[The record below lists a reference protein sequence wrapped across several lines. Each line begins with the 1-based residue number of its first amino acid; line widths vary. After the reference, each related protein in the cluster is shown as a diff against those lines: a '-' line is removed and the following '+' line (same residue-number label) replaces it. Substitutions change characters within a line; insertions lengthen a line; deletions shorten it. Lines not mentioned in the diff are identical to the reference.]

1 MRVLSPIAPGHVGA
15 ARTGLPS
22 AAHLARVLAR
32 VPRHAFHAALVLV
45 LLVLSGC
52 GDLGG
57 DRKGVQALSAERVEA
72 YAVERYATGTP
83 ERTVLEWFRA
93 LQGGEAQRAAR
104 FYSAGLAVDEQQI
117 ARERR
122 SAARFFDRFSML
134 GVVDVWRSAGRATVF
149 TEIAAR
155 WAAPN
160 GRGQEVRR
168 PQAFTLVRE
177 GDGWRLADDLF
188 LDTAREL
195 VVERPKR

>member
-1 MRVLSPIAPGHVGA
+1 MS
-15 ARTGLPS
+15 
-22 AAHLARVLAR
+22 
-32 VPRHAFHAALVLV
+32 RHAFHAAFVLT
-45 LLVLSGC
+45 LLVLPAC

-57 DRKGVQALSAERVEA
+57 DRKGVQALPADRIQED
-72 YAVERYATGTP
+72 AVERYATGTP

-93 LQGGEAQRAAR
+93 LQGGETQRAAG
-104 FYSAGLAVDEQQI
+104 FYSAGLAVDDQQI

-122 SAARFFDRFSML
+122 SAARFFRRFSML
-134 GVVDVWRSAGRATVF
+134 GVVDVWRAADRATVF

-160 GRGQEVRR
+160 GRGQDVRR

-177 GDGWRLADDLF
+177 GGGWRLADDLF

-195 VVERPKR
+195 VVRRPKR

>member
-1 MRVLSPIAPGHVGA
+1 MSRHVL
-15 ARTGLPS
+15 
-22 AAHLARVLAR
+22 
-32 VPRHAFHAALVLV
+32 HAALVLV
-45 LLVLSGC
+45 LLILPAC

-57 DRKGVQALSAERVEA
+57 DRKGVQPLPAERVA
-72 YAVERYATGTP
+72 ADAVQRYATGTP

-93 LQGGEAQRAAR
+93 LQGREARRAAA
-104 FYSAGLAVDEQQI
+104 FYSAALAVDEQQI

-122 SAARFFDRFSML
+122 TAGRFFERFSML
-134 GVVDVWRSAGRATVF
+134 GVVDVWRSADRATVF

-177 GDGWRLADDLF
+177 DDGWRLADDLF

-195 VVERPKR
+195 VAERPKR